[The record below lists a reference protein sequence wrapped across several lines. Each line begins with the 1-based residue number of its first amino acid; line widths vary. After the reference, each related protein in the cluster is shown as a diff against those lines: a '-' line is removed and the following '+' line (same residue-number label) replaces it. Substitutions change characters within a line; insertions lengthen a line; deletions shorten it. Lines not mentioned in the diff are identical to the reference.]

1 MSTKH
6 FIPLRTRLL
15 LSVVPLLLLFMAFN
29 FVVILHHE
37 TRNLTRETEKRA
49 SSLAAGLSILSAEAM
64 LTFSTYLL
72 DQNTVRFG
80 GLPDVAYCMVLGPDG
95 AIRAHSDSSEVGRR
109 YEDAVTRSALSSAV
123 ERIEYLDRGPQKIL
137 DVATPIRVDDRRL
150 GTVRIGL
157 SLEGRDQVLEQSR
170 RYLVGLTLV
179 LLSGA
184 LLFTAFI
191 TRWFTDPLLSLAGV
205 SRDLARGHLEVRA
218 DTGRRDEIGLMGVG
232 LNRMAERLQSLLDR
246 EKLAREKLQERVRD
260 LLDFA
265 DGVMS
270 GNLHGQA
277 TVEDLDEMGQLTM
290 AVNEMVRHLRSLLE
304 EERASRANL
313 ERSKRALE
321 EAHEKLKEVDRLKS
335 EFLNTVSHELRTPLT
350 SIKAFAEILLENQA
364 EDPETQ
370 IEFLEII
377 NKEADRLTRL
387 INNLLDL
394 SRIEAGK
401 MQWDFQELDLDEIVS
416 CAAATLRGATEKK
429 GLALEVSHRPGMLVR
444 GDRDKLVQVLT
455 NLIGNAIKFTPQGGK
470 VRVAAWKGEDRHEIT
485 VEDSG
490 IGIPEKFLKTIFEKF
505 GRVDTSETRDIK
517 GTGLGLS
524 IAHSIVQAHGGD
536 VRVESE
542 EGRGSTFRVVLPA
555 LKTLERPRM
564 ALPHRL
570 LSEPGAGRKVLVV
583 DDEENIRRLLRHILE
598 SEGFQVLEAR
608 DGREALQKTREDR
621 PDMIT
626 LDIMLPDMDGFE
638 VLQSLK
644 ENPELENVP
653 VVILSIVEDREKVFR
668 MGAAGFLT
676 KPIDRDALLNRVHDL
691 TAGVRPEEREVLLVD
706 DDEATLQALK
716 VTFKARG
723 FRVRTA
729 LDGEKALGEVA
740 RKPPAIVV
748 LDLNMPRMS
757 GHEVIQ
763 ELKCNPQT
771 AGIPI
776 LVLTGSPPDEHTRAL
791 GMGADALVTKPFS
804 LDELTDLVRE
814 TLAEATV
821 AGGGSP
827 ILPRLSAPPRE
838 SAPPQ
843 NSEPTEE

>member
-1 MSTKH
+1 MSTKR

-72 DQNTVRFG
+72 DQNTARFG
-80 GLPDVAYCMVLGPDG
+80 SLPDVAYCMVLGPDG
-95 AIRAHSDSSEVGRR
+95 AIRAHSQSSEVGRR
-109 YEDAVTRSALSSAV
+109 YQDALTRSAVSTAV
-123 ERIEYLDRGPQKIL
+123 ERIEYQEWEGRRVL

-157 SLEGRDQVLEQSR
+157 TLDGRDQVLQQSR

-191 TRWFTDPLLSLAGV
+191 ARWFTDPLLNLAGV
-205 SRDLARGHLEVRA
+205 SRDLAQGNLDARA
-218 DTGRRDEIGLMGVG
+218 DTGRRDEIGLLGVG
-232 LNRMAERLQSLLDR
+232 LNRMARRLQSQVER
-246 EKLAREKLQERVRD
+246 ERLAREKLQERVRD

-313 ERSKRALE
+313 ERSKQALE
-321 EAHEKLKEVDRLKS
+321 QAHEKLKEVDRLKS

-364 EDPETQ
+364 EDLETQ
-370 IEFLEII
+370 LEFLEII

-401 MQWDFQELDLDEIVS
+401 MQWDFQEVDLDEVVS
-416 CAAATLRGATEKK
+416 GAAATLRGATEKK
-429 GLALEVSHRPGMLVR
+429 GVQLEVSHRPGMLVR

-455 NLIGNAIKFTPQGGK
+455 NLLGNAIKFTPEGGRI
-470 VRVAAWKGEDRHEIT
+470 RVAAWKGEDRHEMT
-485 VEDSG
+485 VEDTG
-490 IGIPEKFLKTIFEKF
+490 IGIPEKFLKVIFEKF
-505 GRVDTSETRDIK
+505 GRVDSSETRDIK

-524 IAHSIVQAHGGD
+524 IAHSIVQAHSGELS
-536 VRVESE
+536 VEST

-555 LKTLERPRM
+555 LKEMERPRM

-570 LSEPGAGRKVLVV
+570 MSEPGTGRTVLIV

-598 SEGFQVLEAR
+598 SEGFRVLEAH
-608 DGREALQKTREDR
+608 DGRQAMHQALESR
-621 PDMIT
+621 PDVIT
-626 LDIMLPDMDGFE
+626 LDIMLPDKDGFE
-638 VLQSLK
+638 VLKSLK
-644 ENPELENVP
+644 ENPDLQGIP
-653 VVILSIVEDREKVFR
+653 VVILSIIEDREKVFR

-676 KPIDRDALLNRVHDL
+676 KPIDRDALLNRVHEL
-691 TAGVRPEEREVLLVD
+691 TAGIGLKDREVLLVD
-706 DDEATLQALK
+706 DDEATLQALS
-716 VTFKARG
+716 VTFQARG

-729 LDGEKALGEVA
+729 RDGEKALGEIA
-740 RKPPAIVV
+740 RRHPAVVV

-757 GHEVIQ
+757 GHEVIR
-763 ELKCNPQT
+763 ELKCNSQT

-776 LVLTGSPPDEHTRAL
+776 LVLTGSPPDEHTRAV

-804 LDELTDLVRE
+804 LDELTDLVRN

-821 AGGGSP
+821 VGASSP
-827 ILPRLSAPPRE
+827 ILPRPPAPTTG
-838 SAPPQ
+838 AAATQ
-843 NSEPTEE
+843 PTEE